1 MSFGTVYQALIRKR
15 LYRKGL
21 RSDWITIGKQKLH
34 ALTGDF
40 GGPFGRI
47 VLIHGLGANS
57 TSLSPLIKR
66 LLPHFQTFTVLDLIG
81 HGLNDDVREDLPFDE
96 IYAAVEKQLLHYAD
110 EESIALF
117 GTSLG
122 GGFALRFAS
131 KYPELVSQLVL
142 VSPAGAP
149 LTATHVDSIR
159 RLFTFS
165 PREGARPLIKA
176 LFHEPPWYGSV
187 ISRELK
193 VAMERPIVRAILD
206 KLEDVPTLTEAELS
220 ALRMPILLVWG
231 QSERVLPRRAL
242 NWFLTHLPDQ
252 AQVLQPFGYGHSP
265 HLEESADLARRILHF
280 FSRSHR
286 GTVQ

>member
-1 MSFGTVYQALIRKR
+1 M
-15 LYRKGL
+15 
-21 RSDWITIGKQKLH
+21 
-34 ALTGDF
+34 
-40 GGPFGRI
+40 
-47 VLIHGLGANS
+47 
-57 TSLSPLIKR
+57 
-66 LLPHFQTFTVLDLIG
+66 LDLIG

-165 PREGARPLIKA
+165 PREGARP
-176 LFHEPPWYGSV
+176 S
-187 ISRELK
+187 SRLYF
-193 VAMERPIVRAILD
+193 
-206 KLEDVPTLTEAELS
+206 T
-220 ALRMPILLVWG
+220 
-231 QSERVLPRRAL
+231 
-242 NWFLTHLPDQ
+242 
-252 AQVLQPFGYGHSP
+252 
-265 HLEESADLARRILHF
+265 
-280 FSRSHR
+280 SRH
-286 GTVQ
+286 GMAP